1 MFKAVLTLA
10 LSISATAAC
19 AQSVALSGRMGERA
33 LLVID
38 GKAHTVAPGAS
49 AGPVKLLRW
58 QGDAAEVS
66 LNGKTLTLQVGG
78 TAQVGVAAARAASRE
93 IVLTV
98 GPGGHFMANGKIN
111 GKSVNFMVD
120 TGATLIAMGRDEAQ
134 RLGIDMTSAKT
145 GLSQTANG
153 PVQVQVVTLSAVRVG
168 DVEVANVAAV
178 VTPQPM
184 PYLLLGNSF
193 LGRFQMQRNND
204 VMRLTL
210 R

>member
-1 MFKAVLTLA
+1 MLKVAIATLLLA
-10 LSISATAAC
+10 GSTSVW
-19 AQSVALSGRMGERA
+19 AQSVALSGRMGDRA

-38 GKAHTVAPGAS
+38 GKAHTLAPGGSVGA
-49 AGPVKLLRW
+49 VKLLRW
-58 QGDAAEVS
+58 QGEAAEIS
-66 LNGKTLTLQVGG
+66 LNGKSLTLQAGG
-78 TAQVGVAAARAASRE
+78 TAQVGAAPAAAASRE
-93 IVLTV
+93 IVLTA
-98 GPGGHFMANGKIN
+98 GTGGHFMAAGKVN

-120 TGATLIAMGRDEAQ
+120 TGATLVAMSRDDAQ
-134 RLGIDMTSAKT
+134 RLGVDLSSAKL
-145 GLSQTANG
+145 GMSQTANG

-168 DVEVANVAAV
+168 GVEVANVAAV
-178 VTPQPM
+178 VMPQPM